1 MQNVF
6 SFYQKTWSRGIRSAV
21 EHLAYIDAG
30 VAVVLEELWD
40 GGEVA
45 ANLPEPRVEV
55 DDVRGVRPPAG
66 HQGGAARAAHRLLH
80 VSPLEHQA
88 PLG

>member
-6 SFYQKTWSRGIRSAV
+6 SLCQKTWSRCIGTAV

-45 ANLPEPRVEV
+45 ANLPKP
-55 DDVRGVRPPAG
+55 
-66 HQGGAARAAHRLLH
+66 
-80 VSPLEHQA
+80 
-88 PLG
+88 